1 MKLFGSN
8 FAAHAARRWLPAA
21 LLGWAALAEA
31 APKLTLGTLAPEGT
45 SYHRSLL
52 EMRERWRKAP
62 GGGADFI
69 IHAGGRLGGD
79 AKMVSQMRLKALD
92 AGLLT
97 SAGLADIEPA
107 VTGLQNIPMLYR
119 TFDEADYI
127 GSKLQPML
135 EERMERK
142 GFVVLFWSDA
152 GWVRFFSKKLVVAP
166 DDLRRLQL
174 FAWAGDAELLSIWK
188 AAGFQPVP
196 LETAQI
202 VPMLDTGLIEA
213 VPMPPFAALAGQVYT
228 RAPYMLELNW
238 SMLVGAL
245 VVRKAVWD
253 KFPPE
258 TQKALR
264 EAALETGRANKQQ
277 GRAEGQK
284 SVEAMQAK
292 GLKVHRTTP
301 AEEAE
306 WRKLTESFYPRIR
319 GKLVPADIFDQVRGW
334 LKEYRASRDTG
345 DAPTNRP

>member
-1 MKLFGSN
+1 MKLFGTHLSGQ
-8 FAAHAARRWLPAA
+8 AACRWLMTAV
-21 LLGWAALAEA
+21 LGWAALAEA

-45 SYHRSLL
+45 SYHRSLM
-52 EMRERWRKAP
+52 EMREKWRKAP

-79 AKMVSQMRLKALD
+79 SKMVSQMRLKALD

-97 SAGLADIEPA
+97 SAGLVDIEPA
-107 VTGLQNIPMLYR
+107 VTGLQNIPMVFR
-119 TFDEADYI
+119 SFDELDYI
-127 GSKLQPML
+127 GAKLQPML
-135 EERMERK
+135 EERLEKK

-152 GWVRFFSKKLVVAP
+152 GWVRFFSKKPVVAP
-166 DDLRRLQL
+166 DDLRRLKV
-174 FAWAGDAELLSIWK
+174 FAWAGDAELLTIWK
-188 AAGFQPVP
+188 TAGFQPVA

-238 SMLVGAL
+238 SVLVGAL

-264 EAALETGRANKQQ
+264 EAALDTGRTIKQQ

-284 SVEAMQAK
+284 SVEAMQAR
-292 GLKVHRTTP
+292 GLKVHPTTP
-301 AEEAE
+301 AEEAA
-306 WRKLTESFYPRIR
+306 WRQLTESFYPNIR
-319 GKLVPADIFDQVRGW
+319 GKLVPADIFDQVQGW
-334 LKEYRASRDTG
+334 LKEYRASRD
-345 DAPTNRP
+345 APASRP